1 MWTRKSQDRTHAVL
15 LNIAQPE
22 EGVHHK
28 WMSIRVCLSCQRSCH
43 VVEKPPVSEKHLMRF
58 LFRGFIMKIFN
69 EVDSVK
75 IYHDDVAP
83 AGES

>member
-28 WMSIRVCLSCQRSCH
+28 WMSIRVCLSCQRSRH
-43 VVEKPPVSEKHLMRF
+43 VVKKPPVSENYLMRLF
-58 LFRGFIMKIFN
+58 LRGFIMEI
-69 EVDSVK
+69 EVHSVK
-75 IYHDDVAP
+75 I
-83 AGES
+83 